1 MLRALLPA
9 CLLLASAQED
19 ADPANIS
26 SIRIAACDRATK
38 APSPNGLP
46 ATPCGREDLQ
56 RGSLC
61 SLLATP
67 PVPIPAFLTSN
78 ARVHPNRHAALLAH
92 VKPAKGAK
100 IVEVGTLYGQLAK
113 WMVHNF
119 EPSNLTVMDVS
130 LRALAKCRD
139 GGGSTRVL
147 GKKYGTAVNCIW
159 GSSPKFLG
167 KLENDMYDLIYVDGD
182 HAYKGVCAD
191 LEAARSK
198 VRVGGLL
205 ALNDYYR
212 FEWQFLAA
220 KGRWGAYGVV
230 HAANEFLVRYQT
242 DWELAYL
249 TFGPEGEVGDF
260 GMRRIR

>member
-1 MLRALLPA
+1 MIRALLPA

-100 IVEVGTLYGQLAK
+100 IVEVRD
-113 WMVHNF
+113 
-119 EPSNLTVMDVS
+119 P
-130 LRALAKCRD
+130 LRAA
-139 GGGSTRVL
+139 GQ
-147 GKKYGTAVNCIW
+147 
-159 GSSPKFLG
+159 
-167 KLENDMYDLIYVDGD
+167 VDG
-182 HAYKGVCAD
+182 
-191 LEAARSK
+191 
-198 VRVGGLL
+198 
-205 ALNDYYR
+205 
-212 FEWQFLAA
+212 
-220 KGRWGAYGVV
+220 
-230 HAANEFLVRYQT
+230 
-242 DWELAYL
+242 
-249 TFGPEGEVGDF
+249 P
-260 GMRRIR
+260 

>member
-1 MLRALLPA
+1 MRACIPIDTPR
-9 CLLLASAQED
+9 SW
-19 ADPANIS
+19 PTS
-26 SIRIAACDRATK
+26 SPPK
-38 APSPNGLP
+38 AP
-46 ATPCGREDLQ
+46 R
-56 RGSLC
+56 
-61 SLLATP
+61 LLR
-67 PVPIPAFLTSN
+67 F
-78 ARVHPNRHAALLAH
+78 
-92 VKPAKGAK
+92 
-100 IVEVGTLYGQLAK
+100 GTLYGQLAK

-139 GGGSTRVL
+139 SGGSTRVL